1 MGVCVCVVSSD
12 ALRSSVFT
20 DLRQKEACNQGKET
34 FRAKSMQSGATPPPR
49 LLLEIVGVKGL
60 YPLTRHKSTLCVSLL
75 NSKTKKAPVIGF
87 LVPFYVKHSKG
98 FISRLVEIARCG
110 HYAVITTH
118 LTVIKG
124 GLQLDLIKIFLK
136 LKAIFVKENLRF
148 KTLIYISFSYIKSLS
163 DFYHYGESWRRS
175 GNTHPRASIKTL

>member
-1 MGVCVCVVSSD
+1 MS
-12 ALRSSVFT
+12 
-20 DLRQKEACNQGKET
+20 
-34 FRAKSMQSGATPPPR
+34 
-49 LLLEIVGVKGL
+49 
-60 YPLTRHKSTLCVSLL
+60 H
-75 NSKTKKAPVIGF
+75 F
-87 LVPFYVKHSKG
+87 LPFYVQHSKG

-175 GNTHPRASIKTL
+175 GNTHPRALSCPFMERQTML

>member
-1 MGVCVCVVSSD
+1 MS
-12 ALRSSVFT
+12 
-20 DLRQKEACNQGKET
+20 
-34 FRAKSMQSGATPPPR
+34 
-49 LLLEIVGVKGL
+49 
-60 YPLTRHKSTLCVSLL
+60 H
-75 NSKTKKAPVIGF
+75 F
-87 LVPFYVKHSKG
+87 LPFYVQHSKG

-124 GLQLDLIKIFLK
+124 ITKLDLIKIFLK

-148 KTLIYISFSYIKSLS
+148 KTLIYKFFLYKSLS

-175 GNTHPRASIKTL
+175 GNTTLELLSCPFMERQTML